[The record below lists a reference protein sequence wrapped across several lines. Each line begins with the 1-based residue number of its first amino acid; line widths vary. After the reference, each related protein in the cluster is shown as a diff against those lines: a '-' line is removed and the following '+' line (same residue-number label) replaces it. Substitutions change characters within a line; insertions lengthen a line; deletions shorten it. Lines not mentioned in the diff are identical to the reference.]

1 MSCKSDITTAIPGPS
16 TTLIETREKPSSPAP
31 PTSVKAGEPEQTA
44 HAAAEAQDDGVRDV
58 GQSATKHAVASQTD
72 LDKTQD
78 ATPPTSNHNDGI
90 SAVSQQQVQDV
101 PVIEQAPD
109 STMVNAEIQ
118 PPTTSDDQAVQEAQ
132 PDSNKPADAVPEES
146 LGHAVM
152 LDSPE
157 FSPEPA
163 DSGAGLP
170 EPQIGEQSVPATI
183 SDVPRSRDGT
193 QEIEGPATSE
203 VQIRPAQSGFQY

>member
-1 MSCKSDITTAIPGPS
+1 MIDQAPES
-16 TTLIETREKPSSPAP
+16 TTGN
-31 PTSVKAGEPEQTA
+31 AGTE
-44 HAAAEAQDDGVRDV
+44 
-58 GQSATKHAVASQTD
+58 
-72 LDKTQD
+72 
-78 ATPPTSNHNDGI
+78 
-90 SAVSQQQVQDV
+90 
-101 PVIEQAPD
+101 
-109 STMVNAEIQ
+109 
-118 PPTTSDDQAVQEAQ
+118 PPTTSEGQAVQETQ
-132 PDSNKPADAVPEES
+132 PDSNKSADAVPEDS
-146 LGHAVM
+146 ADPAVV

-203 VQIRPAQSGFQY
+203 VQIRPAQSRFQY